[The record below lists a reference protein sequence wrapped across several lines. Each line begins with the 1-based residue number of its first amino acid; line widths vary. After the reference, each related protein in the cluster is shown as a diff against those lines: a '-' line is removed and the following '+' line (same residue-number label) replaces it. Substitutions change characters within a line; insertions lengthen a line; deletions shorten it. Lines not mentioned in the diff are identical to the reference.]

1 MIRAFEG
8 VSPRVADSAFVEE
21 SASVIGDVVIGD
33 ESSIWFHTVVRGDMH
48 HIRIG
53 NRTNIQDLCC
63 LHVRYKA
70 GATTLGDDVTVGHHV
85 ILHACTVSDRVLVGM
100 GSIIMD
106 GAVIGEDSL
115 IGAGAL
121 VTPGT
126 IVPPRSLV
134 LGSPARVRRSVTEK
148 EMDIIADAALR
159 YVEYTRKYKSGG

>member
-8 VSPRVADSAFVEE
+8 VSPRIADSAFVEE
-21 SASVIGDVVIGD
+21 SASVIGDVVVGD

-53 NRTNIQDLCC
+53 KRTNIQDLCC
-63 LHVRYKA
+63 LHVRYRE
-70 GATTLGDDVTVGHHV
+70 GATILGDDVTIGHRV
-85 ILHACTVSDRVLVGM
+85 ILHACTISDRVLVGM

-126 IVPPRSLV
+126 TVPPRSLV
-134 LGSPARVRRSVTEK
+134 LGSPARIKRSVTQD
-148 EMDIIADAALR
+148 EMDRIADAAMR
-159 YVEYTRKYKSGG
+159 YVEYARKYKQR

>member
-8 VSPRVADSAFVEE
+8 VSPRIAESAFVEE

-33 ESSIWFHTVVRGDMH
+33 ESSIWFHTVIRADMH

-53 NRTNIQDLCC
+53 KRTNIQDLCC

-70 GATTLGDDVTVGHHV
+70 GATILGNGVTVGHHV
-85 ILHACTVSDRVLVGM
+85 ILHACTIADRVLVGM
-100 GSIIMD
+100 GAIVMD
-106 GAVIGEDSL
+106 GVEIGEDCL

-134 LGSPARVRRSVTEK
+134 LGSPARIQRSVTRD
-148 EMDIIADAALR
+148 EMDLIADAAMR
-159 YVEYTRKYKSGG
+159 YVEYTRKYKQA